1 MEPLRAD
8 SAIEWTTTSLQEG
21 HRQELLGTIVRVHRL
36 GKGLSFVHLQGE
48 DGTPPTIVTFEAAV
62 YASTSDSAIP
72 KLRCGQPLGVLV
84 EMQWREHIQR
94 WLKTVITAWVPENL
108 PGQTVMPLSSPPNGQ
123 HGRRKGLAACA
134 GWVRCPLCPSS
145 GRCFN
150 RGSGFKQHLASLHAD
165 EADRDF
171 ETWAAAV
178 ATLADSQGIFPTR
191 GGGVRGPSGP
201 TRETPGRAAG
211 AKHHVL
217 PTGLIAARD
226 GDAAA
231 LEAQLLAGWHP
242 FAVGQQDH
250 NGSSALD
257 WAAGGGHLDCVKLLL
272 PLASN
277 VQVCRRDGRSP
288 LHWAARFGRLE
299 MCRFLLEVGLGRVE
313 DRSAD
318 GTSPMMLACFG
329 GHIDVVELLVQSRA
343 DLFARNSFDCDA
355 GHFAGLGGSIEACRW
370 LSEHGM
376 SLLRPQCSGHTV
388 LHKAA
393 ERGHLPLA
401 SFLISSFGE
410 EDLKALRSLCPLGS
424 DMESLWHKAHL
435 PSAIARKHG
444 HSECARELEKLA
456 F

>member
-36 GKGLSFVHLQGE
+36 GKGETQRTFSDAIGRGLSFVHLQGE

-171 ETWAAAV
+171 ETWAAA
-178 ATLADSQGIFPTR
+178 
-191 GGGVRGPSGP
+191 
-201 TRETPGRAAG
+201 
-211 AKHHVL
+211 
-217 PTGLIAARD
+217 
-226 GDAAA
+226 
-231 LEAQLLAGWHP
+231 
-242 FAVGQQDH
+242 
-250 NGSSALD
+250 
-257 WAAGGGHLDCVKLLL
+257 DCVKLLL